1 MRAMLWSAIVVLLAT
16 TASVAQAPAPAGGG
30 FRKQIGTPTRQVTM
44 FNGLERQ
51 LLQAQK
57 DKTLLDAMLTEDFQE
72 WSAEQPSDPIDR
84 DTAMQRAL
92 AAAQVQGGFR
102 DMNVRME
109 GDTAIVSFVFLH
121 RAEKEAG
128 EPRSNATFV
137 VDVWRKHGEAYELA
151 ARYSAPMRMQPMNM
165 RPTGKE

>member
-1 MRAMLWSAIVVLLAT
+1 MRNAVILAAITAMAVLA
-16 TASVAQAPAPAGGG
+16 AAQAPASGGI
-30 FRKQIGTPTRQVTM
+30 RKQIGTPTRQVTM
-44 FNGLERQ
+44 FTSLERQ
-51 LLQAQK
+51 LLEAQK

-72 WSAEQPSDPIDR
+72 WSAEQPGEGIGR
-84 DTAMQRAL
+84 DEAMQRAL
-92 AAAQVQGGFR
+92 AAGKVLGMVR